1 MTPFM
6 TSFIKPIVLAA
17 ILSLAAAGAQAATCK
32 VQAGEKKLAGA
43 AMTSFM
49 KKCETD
55 ANAACEKSSAD
66 MKLAGAA
73 KASHMKKCLA
83 DSVGQ

>member
-1 MTPFM
+1 
-6 TSFIKPIVLAA
+6 
-17 ILSLAAAGAQAATCK
+17 
-32 VQAGEKKLAGA
+32 
-43 AMTSFM
+43 MTSFM

-55 ANAACEKSSAD
+55 ASAACEKSSAD